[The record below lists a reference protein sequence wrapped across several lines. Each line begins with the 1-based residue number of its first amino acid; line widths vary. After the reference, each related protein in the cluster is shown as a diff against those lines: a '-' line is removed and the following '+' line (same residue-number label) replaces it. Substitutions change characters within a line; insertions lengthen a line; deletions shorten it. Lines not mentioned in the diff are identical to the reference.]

1 MPVFYLNNKNKFPP
15 VAYAEKNGI
24 IAVGGDLS
32 PGRLIEAY
40 KNGIFPWFSEG
51 DPIIWWSPDPRFVV
65 FPGELKISKSMKQE
79 LRRGTFTITAD
90 KAFKEVIELCRK
102 PRKHESGTWI
112 TDDIVKGYTELHEMG
127 YAHSVEAW
135 RNGKLAGGLYGV
147 SLGRCFFGESMFTN
161 EKNASK
167 AAFITLAERLKELDF
182 DLIDCQVYTAHLE
195 SLGAVEIPR
204 DEFSAILKYS
214 LSKETL
220 QGNWSENGL
229 FNFS

>member
-1 MPVFYLNNKNKFPP
+1 MPVFYLNNKDLFPP
-15 VAYAEKNGI
+15 VSLAEENGI

-40 KNGIFPWFSEG
+40 KTGIFPWFSEG
-51 DPIIWWSPDPRFVV
+51 DPIIWWSPDPRFVL

-79 LRRGTFTITAD
+79 LRRRTFTITAD
-90 KAFKEVIELCRK
+90 KAFEQVIQECRK

-112 TDDIVKGYTELHEMG
+112 TGEIVKGYTELHKEG
-127 YAHSVEAW
+127 FAHSVEAW
-135 RNGKLAGGLYGV
+135 RQGELVGGLYGV
-147 SLGRCFFGESMFTN
+147 SLGGCFFGESMFSK

-167 AAFITLAERLKELDF
+167 AAFIMLAEKLRELDF

-204 DEFSAILKYS
+204 EEFSAILKFS
-214 LSKETL
+214 LERETIR
-220 QGNWSENGL
+220 GNWSENGL

>member
-1 MPVFYLNNKNKFPP
+1 MPVFYLNNKDRFPP
-15 VAYAEKNGI
+15 VSLAEENGI

-40 KNGIFPWFSEG
+40 KSGIFPWFSEG

-65 FPGELKISKSMKQE
+65 FPGEVNISKSMKQE

-90 KAFKEVIELCRK
+90 KAFEQVIQECRR
-102 PRKHESGTWI
+102 PRKHESETWI
-112 TDDIVKGYTELHEMG
+112 TGEIVKGYTELHKEG
-127 YAHSVEAW
+127 FAHSVEAW
-135 RNGKLAGGLYGV
+135 KDGELAGGLYGV
-147 SLGRCFFGESMFTN
+147 SLGKCFFGESMFSKV
-161 EKNASK
+161 KNGSK
-167 AAFITLAERLKELDF
+167 AAFITLAERLKDLDF

-220 QGNWSENGL
+220 QGDWSQNGL
-229 FNFS
+229 FNFT